1 MANATLFKFRLY
13 LSGDTPNSAEAKA
26 NLGRLC
32 RQHLQGRYRIEIVD
46 VARHP
51 NRALTEGIYMTPSLL
66 KLAPSPVRMI
76 VGTLSHPENLL
87 KALGLAEPAA
97 G

>member
-1 MANATLFKFRLY
+1 MAATLFKFRLY
-13 LSGDTPNSAEAKA
+13 LSGNTPNSAEARA
-26 NLGRLC
+26 NLGAMC
-32 RQHLQGRYRIEIVD
+32 RQHLQGRYKIEIVD

-66 KLAPSPVRMI
+66 KLEPSPVRMI
-76 VGTLSHPENLL
+76 VGTLSHPDLLL
-87 KALGLAEPAA
+87 KALGLTAVSA